1 MITIKRPL
9 LAVII
14 LAGIFGGILISNAAG
29 FWKTQSTKTPAKIKT
44 GEFAGMADPA
54 DIRGSY
60 TFLDIEKAFAI
71 DAATLCTAFSTAD
84 ILVKPEDKVNT
95 LETLYTGKTGTKE
108 IGTDSVRLFVALAK
122 GIPYNPGEGTGL
134 PPNAVRYLMQNK
146 LITADQANL
155 YRVTELEGS
164 VPAQSTPATSEQA
177 AAPKTT
183 QSTSGTAA
191 QSTTEHT
198 SLPKTVT
205 GSTTFAD
212 VLSWG
217 LTEKEIEAIIGFP
230 IPQKTTVIKDAVT
243 SQGKSFGTIKTAL
256 QELIN
261 KKNQ

>member
-1 MITIKRPL
+1 MITIKRP
-9 LAVII
+9 I
-14 LAGIFGGILISNAAG
+14 LALIIVLGIFGGILLSNALG
-29 FWKTQSTKTPAKIKT
+29 YWKTESTKTPATIKT
-44 GEFAGMADPA
+44 GTFAGMADPG

-71 DAATLCTAFSTAD
+71 DATILCSSFSTAT
-84 ILVKPEDKVNT
+84 IIVKPEDKVNT
-95 LETLYTGKTGTKE
+95 LETLYAGKTGTKE
-108 IGTDSVRLFVALAK
+108 IGTDSVRLFVALSK
-122 GIPYNPGEGTGL
+122 GIPYHPGEGTGL

-146 LITADQANL
+146 LLTAELATL
-155 YRVTELEGS
+155 YRVTELESS
-164 VPAQSTPATSEQA
+164 VPSQTPPVSSEQA
-177 AAPKTT
+177 TT
-183 QSTSGTAA
+183 SQTNQSTGGTAS
-191 QSTTEHT
+191 QTTSEHT

-217 LTEKEIEAIIGFP
+217 LTEKEIETIIGFP
-230 IPQKTTVIKDAVT
+230 LPQKTAVIKDAVT